1 MPHAPA
7 MLDAE
12 GIAEQLLR
20 GLGPVPG
27 ALAVAERMGVSVVAI
42 DQLPAG
48 DGASAIVRGQ
58 WQVMVRRGLSPVRR
72 RWAVA
77 HELAE
82 IHLARL
88 GVAAD
93 DLELL
98 AERVAAG
105 IVMPRKAYASSAR
118 RDGQCFVRLSHAF
131 LTTQT
136 AAVLRLA
143 EVGALRGAAVVH
155 RTFRMERGVMPDDA
169 DLVVTRQ
176 ISDAI
181 GRVAVTAL

>member
-1 MPHAPA
+1 

-12 GIAEQLLR
+12 GIAEQLLT

-27 ALAVAERMGVSVVAI
+27 ALAVAERMGVAVMAV
-42 DQLPAG
+42 DQLPVG
-48 DGASAIVRGQ
+48 DGASAIVRGR
-58 WQVMVRRGLSPVRR
+58 WQVMVRRELSPARR
-72 RWAVA
+72 RWAIA

-88 GVAAD
+88 GVSVA

-105 IVMPRKAYASSAR
+105 IVMPRHAYAKSAR
-118 RDGQCFVRLSHAF
+118 RESACFVRLSQAF
-131 LTTQT
+131 MATQT

-143 EVGALRGAAVVH
+143 EVGAVRGAAVVH
-155 RTFRMERGVMPDDA
+155 RAFRMERGVVPDDA
-169 DLVVTRQ
+169 DLVVTRP
-176 ISDAI
+176 ISDAV
-181 GRVAVTAL
+181 GRIAVMHR